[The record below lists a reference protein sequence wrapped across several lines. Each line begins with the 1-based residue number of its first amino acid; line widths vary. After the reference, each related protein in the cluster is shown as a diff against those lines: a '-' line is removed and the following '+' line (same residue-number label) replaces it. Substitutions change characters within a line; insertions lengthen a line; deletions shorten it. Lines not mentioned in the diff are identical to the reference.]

1 MDKTAETDVL
11 GMAMT
16 DYLHGHDNATITV
29 RLLPDIEETLPV
41 SYLFRSREQ
50 MPAGELH
57 VLEHCRGRVLDVG
70 AGAGSHALV
79 LQKAGCQVT
88 AIDTSPGAV
97 AVMKKR
103 GVQHVHCVDFF
114 DFQQAP
120 FDTMLFLMNGAGIAG
135 DMGGLKKML
144 THARNLLHPEGVIFM
159 ESSDILYFYED
170 EDGSVCLP
178 LGDRYYGE
186 MDYQMCYKNVE
197 GRPFRWL
204 FIDFDNLSAIAE
216 ACGLSTDLFYQGEA
230 HNFMAALRKF

>member
-1 MDKTAETDVL
+1 MDKTAEPDVL
-11 GMAMT
+11 GRAMT
-16 DYLHGHDNATITV
+16 DYFNGDDGATITV

-41 SYLFRSREQ
+41 SYLFRSWEQ

-70 AGAGSHALV
+70 AGAGSHALA

-88 AIDTSPGAV
+88 AIDISPGAV

-135 DMGGLKKML
+135 DFDGLKRML
-144 THARNLLHPEGVIFM
+144 EHARKLLHPEGVIFM
-159 ESSDILYFYED
+159 ESTDILYFYED

-186 MDYQMCYKNVE
+186 MDYQMCYKNLE
-197 GRPFRWL
+197 GQPFRWL

-216 ACGLSTDLFYQGEA
+216 ACGLSAALFYKGEA
-230 HNFMAALRKF
+230 LNYMAALRRF